1 MVMAMNDKHASQEPF
16 GESIGYLLRRAQATA
31 RLAFDA
37 TLAEW
42 EINAPQFAILL
53 AIHRDP
59 GQSSAD
65 LTRRSTVTAQAVNL
79 DVKYLEKRQLLR
91 RRPHPLHGRIL
102 QTELTPEGRQI
113 LKACLRRV
121 RAVEVHMLEGLTPET
136 EGIVRAWLVDVA
148 QKLALDS
155 MSSNETRP
163 GRGRKRAA

>member
-1 MVMAMNDKHASQEPF
+1 MNDKRAPQDPF

-42 EINAPQFAILL
+42 KINAPQFAILL

-102 QTELTPEGRQI
+102 QTELTSEGRQV
-113 LKACLRRV
+113 LKACLKRV
-121 RAVEVHMLEGLTPET
+121 RAVEAHMLEGLAPEA
-136 EGIVRAWLVDVA
+136 EGIVRTWLIDVA
-148 QKLALDS
+148 RKLALDGT
-155 MSSNETRP
+155 SSSEVRP
-163 GRGRKRAA
+163 PRSRRRAA